1 VETAPELRCR
11 PAQAALRAARG
22 RGDAVQPQGRRA
34 AEGRG
39 LSIGR
44 RAAFLALAVLLL
56 AAGPAAANPWIGV
69 RGSHLVDR
77 SGQPVRLLGVNRS
90 GTEYSCQQGYGF
102 FDGPSDTASIK
113 AMKSWHINA
122 VRVPLN
128 ETCWL
133 GINGIEPKY
142 GGVEYRRTIRRWV
155 GRLERQDLYV
165 ILDLH
170 WAAPGAEQAT
180 GIIPMA
186 DADHAPD
193 FWRSVAA
200 EYKGDH
206 AVLFD
211 LYNEPH
217 DIGWACWQHGCE
229 VHDERVGPYRAAGMT
244 ELVEA
249 VRSTGATQPVM
260 LGGTDWARNDGEWLA
275 HLPPDPAEAEV
286 ASNHTYNFAACYDR
300 CRRALAAITRSHPVV
315 TGEMGEGDCRDR
327 YIDPYMNWADAHGIS
342 YLGWAWDTHGGW
354 TCKAGPSLI
363 TDYGGTPTAFG
374 RGFRDHL
381 RELARGG

>member
-1 VETAPELRCR
+1 VAILVVL
-11 PAQAALRAARG
+11 AIALLGAA
-22 RGDAVQPQGRRA
+22 
-34 AEGRG
+34 
-39 LSIGR
+39 
-44 RAAFLALAVLLL
+44 
-56 AAGPAAANPWIGV
+56 PAAAKPWIAV
-69 RGSHLVDR
+69 RGGELADH
-77 SGQPVRLLGVNRS
+77 SGHTVRLLGVNRS

-102 FDGPSDTASIK
+102 FDGPSDAASIR
-113 AMKSWHINA
+113 AMKAWHINA

-133 GINGIEPKY
+133 GINGIDPKY
-142 GGVEYRRTIRRWV
+142 GGANYRRTIRSWV
-155 GRLERQDLYV
+155 SRLEAAGLYV

-170 WAAPGAEQAT
+170 WAGPGSTQAT
-180 GIIPMA
+180 GIIPMP

-217 DIGWACWQHGCE
+217 DVDWACWQNGCE
-229 VHDERVGPYRAAGMT
+229 IDDQRVGSYRAAGMT

-249 VRSTGATQPVM
+249 VRSTGAKQPVM
-260 LGGTDWARNDGEWLA
+260 LGGTEWARNDDGWLA
-275 HLPPDPAEAEV
+275 YLPPDPADAEV
-286 ASNHTYNFAACYDR
+286 ASNHTYNFAACYGA
-300 CRRALAAITRSHPVV
+300 CRAALAKISRTHPVV
-315 TGEMGEGDCRDR
+315 TGEMGEGDCRTA
-327 YIDPYMNWADAHGIS
+327 YIEPYMNWADAHGIS

-354 TCKAGPSLI
+354 TCKSGPSLI
-363 TDYGGTPTAFG
+363 KDYEGTPTAFG

-381 RELARGG
+381 RQLAAG